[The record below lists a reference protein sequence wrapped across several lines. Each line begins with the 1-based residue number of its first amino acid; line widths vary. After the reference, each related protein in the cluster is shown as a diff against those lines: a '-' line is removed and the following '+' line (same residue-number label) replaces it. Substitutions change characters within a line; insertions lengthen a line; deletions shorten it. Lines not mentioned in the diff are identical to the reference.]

1 MNNINFQAVEQTV
14 GAMKEDPKLAMKKW
28 FAHVEWENGV
38 QNRLTIRDFDSIM
51 VDEPQPLGGTDI
63 APNPVEYL
71 VGAAASCFAITF
83 EVLASQRGFK
93 LEKVDVFMEAD
104 LNAAV
109 FLGLEEGKGGILEP
123 KLRLKAKT
131 SASEKEIK
139 EIADIALTKSPVLL
153 SLNTIIDLNLE

>member
-1 MNNINFQAVEQTV
+1 MNHINFETVEQTV
-14 GAMKEDPKLAMKKW
+14 KAMKDDPNLAMKQW
-28 FAHVEWENGV
+28 IANVSWNNGV
-38 QNRLTIRDFDSIM
+38 QNELTIREFNPIM

-83 EVLASQRGFK
+83 EVIASQKGIA
-93 LEKVDVFMEAD
+93 LETVNVKMEAD

-109 FLGLEEGKGGILEP
+109 FLGLQEGDGGILNP
-123 KLRLKAKT
+123 KLTLNTKT

-139 EIADIALTKSPVLL
+139 EIAEVALSKSPVLL
-153 SLNTIIDLNLE
+153 SLNTKIELTIE